1 MTEAKISANK
11 LGEYLTAT
19 PVRRKQIIKDQK
31 YPQPFIT
38 SRYKDA
44 RALLIEHLVSES
56 KSIDSLKSKLAKLL
70 QNQTGSV
77 FSKQDRGLSSEA
89 VLSFLKLTDLSK
101 LNDYQF
107 IAVDKFSEKYVV
119 LGNTKV
125 SIRPDLFLRNK
136 KTGQINGCVKFHF
149 PKSTQL
155 TEKSGNYVAALLRE
169 YMEKTTTDPSS
180 IIFSK
185 CIALDIHSGLLS
197 EAPKANK
204 KRLDDLIAA
213 CEEISVRWSFI

>member
-1 MTEAKISANK
+1 MIEAKISANK

-19 PVRRKQIIKDQK
+19 PTRRRQIIKDQK
-31 YPQPFIT
+31 YPQLFKT
-38 SRYKDA
+38 TRYKEA
-44 RALLIEHLVSES
+44 RALLIEHLTSES
-56 KSIDSLKSKLAKLL
+56 KSIDSLKSKLANLV
-70 QNQTGSV
+70 QNKTGSV
-77 FSKQDRGLSSEA
+77 FSIQDRDLSSEA
-89 VLSFLKLTDLSK
+89 VLSFLKLVDLSK

-125 SIRPDLFLRNK
+125 SIRPDLFLKNK
-136 KTGQINGCVKFHF
+136 NTGQINGCVKFHF
-149 PKSTQL
+149 PKSNQL
-155 TEKSGNYVAALLRE
+155 TEKSGNYVATLLRE

-180 IIFSK
+180 IIVSK

-213 CEEISVRWSFI
+213 CEEISIRWSFI